1 MCRKVH
7 LLDKRCPWCSAD
19 HGTWT
24 CASNVPQTS
33 GREAVDKKTKQK
45 KLLADLQG
53 VKNSIQTVVGEQK
66 PALVAEAPLS

>member
-1 MCRKVH
+1 M
-7 LLDKRCPWCSAD
+7 
-19 HGTWT
+19 
-24 CASNVPQTS
+24 SNVPQTS

-66 PALVAEAPLS
+66 PALVAEAALS